1 MSLARTPFKRKPPAP
16 YVKAERIPPVYARL
30 TVPVNM
36 ARITDE
42 VVNLP
47 KEPPLRSEKYRRLV
61 AALPCIH
68 CGVVGHS
75 QAAHADQGKGARIKS
90 DDRTCYPACASRPG
104 VRGCH
109 DIIGASGAIPQEQ
122 RRALEQEY
130 AASTR
135 KTIRDSG
142 KWPKSVPHLESQ
154 NELELA

>member
-1 MSLARTPFKRKPPAP
+1 MKRTPFKRKPPAT
-16 YVKAERIPPVYARL
+16 YVKAERVAPVYARL
-30 TVPVNM
+30 TVKVNM
-36 ARITDE
+36 PRIGDE
-42 VVNLP
+42 VVILP
-47 KEPPLRSEKYRRLV
+47 KEAPLRSETYRRLV
-61 AALPCIH
+61 ASLPCIR
-68 CGVVGHS
+68 CGMVGHS
-75 QAAHADQGKGARIKS
+75 QAAHADQGKGAHIKA